1 MIDVDVIISK
11 VVCSVNLR
19 IIDSII
25 NKFVFTRRGVFT
37 KNNKIGLVCERYR
50 CNLYVPMYVRFIK
63 LGAMLIHE
71 SNKKE

>member
-37 KNNKIGLVCERYR
+37 I
-50 CNLYVPMYVRFIK
+50 
-63 LGAMLIHE
+63 
-71 SNKKE
+71 